1 LCPLPTTWKIPAKN
15 YRIMEHIYIHLE
27 SFCRK
32 K

>member
-1 LCPLPTTWKIPAKN
+1 
-15 YRIMEHIYIHLE
+15 MEHIYIHLE